1 MHELT
6 EQQVGTI
13 KDAASKL
20 TGPKRRAFQAQVTL
34 DYLEGRARRAER
46 VFGWGRE
53 TVELGLHELWTG
65 IVCLG
70 NFSTRGN
77 KKTEEKHFQ
86 LEQDIR
92 ALADANSQQD
102 PKFQSPFLCTRMTA
116 KAMRKALIGQKGW
129 TDEHL
134 PHENTIGVIL
144 NRLSYKL
151 RRVRKAKPLKKVRH
165 TDAISDN
172 VERESRASD
181 EREDS
186 LRLPS
191 APGVFPPGPHHSGRP
206 LQCWDRCPPGEE
218 SSHHRSASR
227 VRRSKKDR
235 LLLRCAGF
243 FRTGG
248 SLDPFPADRNRSPGR
263 P

>member
-46 VFGWGRE
+46 VFGWGRN

-70 NFSTRGN
+70 NFSARGN
-77 KKTEEKHFQ
+77 KKTEEKHVQ

-102 PKFQSPFLCTRMTA
+102 PKFQSPFLYTRMTA
-116 KAMRKALIGQKGW
+116 KAMRKALIEQKGW
-129 TDEHL
+129 TDGQL

-144 NRLSYKL
+144 NRLGYKL
-151 RRVRKAKPLKKVRH
+151 RRVQKAKPLKKVRH
-165 TDAISDN
+165 TDAIFDN
-172 VERESRASD
+172 VERENRASD

-186 LRLPS
+186 LRISIDTKAKVDLGEFS
-191 APGVFPPGPHHSGRP
+191 RGGVSR
-206 LQCWDRCPPGEE
+206 GEKATQALD
-218 SSHHRSASR
+218 HDMQ
-227 VRRSKKDR
+227 VKQKMVPF
-235 LLLRCAGF
+235 GV
-243 FRTGG
+243 
-248 SLDPFPADRNRSPGR
+248 LDPGQVGPPASAGVC
-263 P
+263 